1 MLQSPEQLCRRLVS
15 WGFLGVSVCF
25 FVLHVFFQCLL
36 VCSCCQIFI
45 GQIGKIK
52 FSCCKILA
60 TTPHVNQPLQSRS
73 QTLLYWP
80 TAERSEL
87 EYWENIF
94 HSDFFLSRFSPSMLL
109 SIGFKALFNKCN
121 SIQLIREPW
130 YKHLKSAKLP
140 KHHNKTLF
148 WVWLSFCL
156 FVFCPDIT
164 LIKCLK
170 PQKSLFVSKSGGHL
184 VTQKGWV

>member
-60 TTPHVNQPLQSRS
+60 NTPHVNQPLQSRLS
-73 QTLLYWP
+73 YIGQQQKGV
-80 TAERSEL
+80 SS
-87 EYWENIF
+87 NIEKI
-94 HSDFFLSRFSPSMLL
+94 FSVQIFSFPGFPHQCSFQQDSMLFSISAIQFSL
-109 SIGFKALFNKCN
+109 SSSHGTNISRVPNCPNITIKLFFG
-121 SIQLIREPW
+121 SG
-130 YKHLKSAKLP
+130 
-140 KHHNKTLF
+140 
-148 WVWLSFCL
+148 CL
-156 FVFCPDIT
+156 FVFLFFVQT
-164 LIKCLK
+164 LL
-170 PQKSLFVSKSGGHL
+170 
-184 VTQKGWV
+184 